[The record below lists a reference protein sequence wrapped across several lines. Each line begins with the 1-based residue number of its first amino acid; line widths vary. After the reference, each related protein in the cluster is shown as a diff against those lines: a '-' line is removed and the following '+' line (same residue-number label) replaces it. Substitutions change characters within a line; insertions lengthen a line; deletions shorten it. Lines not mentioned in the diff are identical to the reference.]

1 MKIHENKNTLEN
13 LTSSIARSLEN
24 TSIAGTADYEYSAT
38 YTAPKRKELLGK
50 WKITKHTIGD
60 QSFLD
65 TFLATTWKA
74 LKTEHAEYHC
84 EYEFLEH
91 ECIKRMYISA
101 FSDGRH
107 LEYRLTMVLLWTL
120 KGDVL
125 SVEPLIGYQCSLS
138 DGTPVA
144 IRELSPGRD
153 SIKTALHLDQ
163 GSLILIDGD
172 DRKEM
177 EKYGNV

>member
-1 MKIHENKNTLEN
+1 MKIRDKKDTLKN

-24 TSIAGTADYEYSAT
+24 TSIAGTAEYEYSAT
-38 YTAPKRKELLGK
+38 YTAPRRKELLGK
-50 WKITKHTIGD
+50 WKVTKHTVGD
-60 QSFLD
+60 QRFLD
-65 TFLATTWKA
+65 VFLGSTWKT
-74 LKTEHAEYHC
+74 LKTEHPEYHC

-91 ECIKRMYISA
+91 ECIKRLYISA
-101 FSDGRH
+101 FCDDRH

-144 IRELSPGRD
+144 MRELAPGRD
-153 SIKTALHLDQ
+153 SIKTALHLDEE
-163 GSLILIDGD
+163 SLILIDGD

-177 EKYGNV
+177 EKYGDA